1 MELKIFGKPTC
12 TVTTSNNVNSY
23 AWDSWGSLLKLI
35 TGKVVE
41 YSYVRHW
48 DKVGD
53 FTLKFPMD
61 ETILNAVELGGFIS
75 VDNADWL
82 MIEDISYDSSSITL
96 KGPDAKGL
104 LNLRVS
110 LYRDPQEPGTQGYDV
125 IAGTTKECIKHY
137 LDANCIDPEDTSRAL
152 PIVFSTDSA
161 AGLTDDHYMARLE
174 SLADIVNKLCV
185 DAELGYSMTGR
196 IPDVSGN
203 RFSFRLR
210 KGTDRTINQSN
221 NAYVIFGS
229 DREKVV
235 ELSFDHS
242 VSTLLNY
249 VYAED
254 SNKTVDEVSRYG
266 NPAVYIESYIDR
278 RECTVSVGIST
289 SQETGEYFDSYVLNE
304 IADNVET
311 HSCEVATAYSE
322 DFGSRYDLGDKVSIL
337 DRFTGNV
344 FDMVITSAEKSY
356 SCGQSSLKL
365 TFGRPKDKP
374 LDRIVNSFVS
384 GTARR
389 Q

>member
-1 MELKIFGKPTC
+1 MEVKIFGKPTC
-12 TVTTSNNVNSY
+12 TVTTSNGVNSY
-23 AWDSWGSLLKLI
+23 TWDTWGDLLKLI
-35 TGKVVE
+35 TGRVVE

-61 ETILNAVELGGFIS
+61 ETILSAVELGGFIS

-125 IAGTTKECIKHY
+125 IAGTTKECVKHF
-137 LDANCIDPEDTSRAL
+137 LDANCIDPENTKRAL

-161 AGLTDDHYMARLE
+161 TGLTDDHYMARLE

-196 IPDVSGN
+196 IPDIYGN
-203 RFSFRLR
+203 KFSFRLR
-210 KGTDRTINQSN
+210 KGVDRTINQST

-235 ELSFDHS
+235 ELTFEHG
-242 VSTLLNY
+242 VSSLLNC

-254 SNKTVDEVSRYG
+254 SNKTVDEVSRYAD
-266 NPAVYIESYIDR
+266 PATYIDR
-278 RECTVSVGIST
+278 RECTISVGIST
-289 SQETGEYFDSYVLNE
+289 GQETSEYFDSYVLNE
-304 IADNVET
+304 IADNIET
-311 HSCEVATAYSE
+311 HSCEVETAYSD